1 MPSSQPA
8 AGDGSPSRSAP
19 ATDAGAVC
27 GYHLL
32 KIVGYSCTKAVPN
45 GNGIKSCPF
54 SVGGRT
60 WFVEYFPN
68 GPFGGYKSQ
77 LIYLML
83 VPGDTVAENTK
94 ARVSINL
101 LDQDGNSAPSYR
113 LISRVIDFSRERPWM
128 YPFIKREVLEE
139 SEYLKDDSFT
149 LRFDITVMDDVHTE
163 ETPFVT
169 VPPSDMHQHFGDL
182 LLSKA
187 GADVQF
193 RVGNKTF
200 SAHRLV
206 LAARSPVFK
215 AELYGAMK
223 ESVSTNVI
231 PIHDMDAEVFSA
243 LLTFMYT
250 DTFPEMKGQEEYA
263 MVQNLLVAADMYFLE
278 RLKLICEDKLS
289 KHIDTDSAVTILA
302 LAEQHN
308 CPGLKEACL
317 QFVRSSKHLDAVME
331 TDGISYITRSYPRVL
346 KELMSKAIPR
356 CLLKRK
362 SSAGA

>member
-1 MPSSQPA
+1 MPSPQLA
-8 AGDGSPSRSAP
+8 AGDGSPTRSAT
-19 ATDAGAVC
+19 ATGGGAMC

-32 KIVGYSCTKAVPN
+32 KIVGYSRTKAVPS

-60 WFVEYFPN
+60 WFVENFPN
-68 GPFGGYKSQ
+68 GPFEGYKSQ
-77 LIYLML
+77 FIYLML
-83 VPGDTVAENTK
+83 VLDDTVAEDTK
-94 ARVSINL
+94 ARVIISL
-101 LDQDGNSAPSYR
+101 LDQDGNLVPSYYSVNSK
-113 LISRVIDFSRERPWM
+113 IVDFSMERTWR
-128 YPFIKREVLEE
+128 YPLIKTEVLEE

-149 LRFDITVMDDVHTE
+149 LRFDITVMKDVHTE
-163 ETPFVT
+163 ETPFVAL
-169 VPPSDMHQHFGDL
+169 PPSDMHQHFGNL

-200 SAHRLV
+200 SAHR
-206 LAARSPVFK
+206 
-215 AELYGAMK
+215 
-223 ESVSTNVI
+223 
-231 PIHDMDAEVFSA
+231 A

-250 DTFPEMKGQEEYA
+250 DTFPEMKGQEESA
-263 MVQNLLVAADMYFLE
+263 MAQNLLVAADRYFLE

-302 LAEQHN
+302 LAERHN

-317 QFVRSSKHLDAVME
+317 QFVRSSKHLDAAME
-331 TDGISYITRSYPRVL
+331 IDGIGYITRSYPRVL
-346 KELMSKAIPR
+346 KELMSKVIPH

-362 SSAGA
+362 SRAGA

>member
-1 MPSSQPA
+1 MPFSQPA

-19 ATDAGAVC
+19 ATDAAAVC

-32 KIVGYSCTKAVPN
+32 KIVGYSRTKAVPS
-45 GNGIKSCPF
+45 GNGIKSCTF
-54 SVGGRT
+54 SIGGRT

-68 GPFGGYKSQ
+68 GPIGGYRSQ
-77 LIYLML
+77 FIYVML
-83 VPGDTVAENTK
+83 DDTVAENTK
-94 ARVSINL
+94 ARVSISL
-101 LDQDGNSAPSYR
+101 LDQDRNSVPSYR
-113 LISRVIDFSRERPWM
+113 PISSIVDFSRERPWM
-128 YPFIKREVLEE
+128 YPLIRREFLEE

-149 LRFDITVMDDVHTE
+149 LRFDITVMKNVHTE

-187 GADVQF
+187 SADVQF

-206 LAARSPVFK
+206 LAARSPAFK

-223 ESVSTNVI
+223 ESVTTDVI
-231 PIHDMDAEVFSA
+231 PIHDMEAEVFSA

-250 DTFPEMKGQEEYA
+250 DTFPEMKGQEESA
-263 MVQNLLVAADMYFLE
+263 MAQNLLVAADRYFLE
-278 RLKLICEDKLS
+278 RLKLICQDKLS

-317 QFVRSSKHLDAVME
+317 QFVRSLKHLDAVME
-331 TDGISYITRSYPRVL
+331 TDGIGYITRSYPRVL
-346 KELMSKAIPR
+346 KKLMSKVIPR
-356 CLLKRK
+356 SLLKGK
-362 SSAGA
+362 SRAGA

>member
-1 MPSSQPA
+1 MPSPQLA
-8 AGDGSPSRSAP
+8 AGDGSPTRSAT
-19 ATDAGAVC
+19 ATGGGAMC

-32 KIVGYSCTKAVPN
+32 KIVGYSRTKAVPS

-68 GPFGGYKSQ
+68 GPFEGYKSQ
-77 LIYLML
+77 FIYLML
-83 VPGDTVAENTK
+83 VLDDTVAEDTK
-94 ARVSINL
+94 ARVIISL
-101 LDQDGNSAPSYR
+101 LDQDGNLVPSYYSVNSK
-113 LISRVIDFSRERPWM
+113 IVDFSMERTWR
-128 YPFIKREVLEE
+128 YPLIKTEVLEE

-149 LRFDITVMDDVHTE
+149 LRFDITVMKDVHTE
-163 ETPFVT
+163 ETPFVA
-169 VPPSDMHQHFGDL
+169 VRPSDMHQHFGNL

-215 AELYGAMK
+215 AELYGTMK
-223 ESVSTNVI
+223 ESVTTDVI
-231 PIHDMDAEVFSA
+231 PIHDMEAEVFSA

-250 DTFPEMKGQEEYA
+250 DTFPEMKGQEESA
-263 MVQNLLVAADMYFLE
+263 MAQNLLVAADRYFLE
-278 RLKLICEDKLS
+278 
-289 KHIDTDSAVTILA
+289 VTILA
-302 LAEQHN
+302 LAERHN

-317 QFVRSSKHLDAVME
+317 QFVRSSKHLDAAME
-331 TDGISYITRSYPRVL
+331 IDGIGYITRSYPRVL
-346 KELMSKAIPR
+346 KELMSKIIPH

-362 SSAGA
+362 SRAGA